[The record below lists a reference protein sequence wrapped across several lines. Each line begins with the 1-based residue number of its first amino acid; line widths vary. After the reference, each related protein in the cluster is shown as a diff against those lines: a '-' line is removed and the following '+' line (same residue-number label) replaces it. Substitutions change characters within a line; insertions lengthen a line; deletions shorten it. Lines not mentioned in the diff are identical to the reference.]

1 MLKKEKQ
8 QKDGGGVKL
17 KNNVLGRKIMNILN

>member
-1 MLKKEKQ
+1 MHTHNEKEKQ

-17 KNNVLGRKIMNILN
+17 KYDIPRRKMS